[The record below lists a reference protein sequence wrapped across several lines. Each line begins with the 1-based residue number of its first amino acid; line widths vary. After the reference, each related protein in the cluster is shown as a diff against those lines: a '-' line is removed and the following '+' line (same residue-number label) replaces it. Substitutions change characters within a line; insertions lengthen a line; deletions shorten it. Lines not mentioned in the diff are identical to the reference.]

1 MIIPIKKE
9 SQSEVAEKRAEL
21 ISLRL
26 LRDLHNASERHLPTS
41 AGMAALAS
49 IGIADRTILRAYR
62 IGYLP
67 ANFRLALND
76 HDRRTLAGRR
86 WAGALLFPAFDTN
99 GAVVDVFVAQTA
111 DGGHVDASVWDS
123 PRGMLA
129 PTLATAFPRLT
140 MTDSH
145 RRLGELFQLDVPA
158 LLMRGIMDAQQQATR
173 LIASGVTHVDVH
185 VRQKRTEYEAVLRA
199 AGFVVDGK
207 QETKSASP
215 KPLQFPPVSVEAVAV
230 NHAAP
235 VAEEV
240 AASPPTLELLT
251 HDRQREQASF
261 QYQTNIYEI
270 TGVGR
275 GGSICKVT
283 LIAGDARHPHHGLD
297 IAVSEKRRR
306 FALAASQK
314 TNVPR
319 ADIETALQLIAD
331 VLPTLRQTQPPPQVT
346 HGKPSS
352 ATTALSSCERAAAL
366 ARLRDATLFTTICE
380 SFEVLGWHGDA
391 NAKALAVLG
400 SISRLADEPLWL
412 ALVADDDGE
421 RFPALRCLAAMT
433 PADQCVHVSRL
444 TDTALFHAA
453 PDAFRH
459 RLFILDDLSA
469 ISPAAETA
477 LRVLHAH
484 GSLSGST
491 VERDVMSGGMRTN
504 FHVVHG
510 PLAMMAAA
518 PEGIP
523 QSLQR
528 QILPLQLDT
537 GIDVAEKQLAA
548 KRRAFASPQ
557 ATTTSDLNDHPL
569 AVAWR
574 QALSLLET
582 FSVIIPESEHVALP
596 AIVGQNRCI
605 SDAAFTLITAHTL
618 LHQHQRMRSNGS
630 LIATAADITMGVR
643 LATHLAASRA
653 ADLSSYARQLLTR
666 LWAAQL
672 ESFTM
677 DDVTA
682 LLPACSRWSHR
693 AAVDELMCLDYVDGG
708 RGGRGRVRDYRL
720 VATVPCADSARVG
733 SLAGVG
739 GAMPPTVSGEVQNA

>member
-1 MIIPIKKE
+1 MKGNMILPIKKE

-49 IGIADRTILRAYR
+49 IGIKDRMILRAYR
-62 IGYLP
+62 LGYLP
-67 ANFRLALND
+67 ADFRLALND

-129 PTLATAFPRLT
+129 PTLAAAFSRLVI
-140 MTDSH
+140 TDSH
-145 RRLGELFQLDVPA
+145 RQIGTLFQPDVPA
-158 LLMRGIMDAQQQATR
+158 LLVRGVVDVQQQAAR
-173 LIASGVTHVDVH
+173 LVASGVTHVDVH
-185 VRQKRTEYEAVLRA
+185 VRQNRTEFEAVLRA
-199 AGFVVDGK
+199 AGLVVDGK
-207 QETKSASP
+207 HEIKSASTT
-215 KPLQFPPVSVEAVAV
+215 PLQFPHVSVDVLAADNAIPVAV
-230 NHAAP
+230 TEA
-235 VAEEV
+235 V
-240 AASPPTLELLT
+240 AASPQTLELLT
-251 HDRQREQASF
+251 HDRQGEQASF

-275 GGSICKVT
+275 GGSICNVT
-283 LIAGDARHPHHGLD
+283 LIAGEARYPHNGLD
-297 IAVSEKRRR
+297 IAVPEKRRR
-306 FALAASQK
+306 FVLAASQK

-319 ADIETALQLIAD
+319 ADIENALRLIAD
-331 VLPTLRQTQPPPQVT
+331 VLPTLRQTQTPPQVT
-346 HGKPSS
+346 QGKPSS
-352 ATTALSSCERAAAL
+352 ATTALSSSERAAAFV
-366 ARLRDATLFTTICE
+366 RLRDPNLMPNICE
-380 SFEVLGWHGDA
+380 TFEALGWHGDA

-412 ALVADDDGE
+412 ALVADVDGE

-459 RLFILDDLSA
+459 RLLILDDLSA

-528 QILPLQLDT
+528 QILPLQLGT
-537 GIDVAEKQLAA
+537 GTDVVEKQLAA

-582 FSVIIPESEHVALP
+582 FSVIIPESEHVTLP

-605 SDAAFTLITAHTL
+605 SDAAFTLMTTHAL
-618 LHQHQRMRSNGS
+618 LHQHQRLRSNGS

-672 ESFTM
+672 ETL
-677 DDVTA
+677 A
-682 LLPACSRWSHR
+682 LQTFMW
-693 AAVDELMCLDYVDGG
+693 
-708 RGGRGRVRDYRL
+708 
-720 VATVPCADSARVG
+720 VG
-733 SLAGVG
+733 
-739 GAMPPTVSGEVQNA
+739 